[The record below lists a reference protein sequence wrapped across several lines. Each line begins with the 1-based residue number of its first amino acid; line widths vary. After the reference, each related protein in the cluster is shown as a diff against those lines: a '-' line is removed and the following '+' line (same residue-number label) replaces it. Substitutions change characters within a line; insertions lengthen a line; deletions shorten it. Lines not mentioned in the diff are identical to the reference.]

1 MHNNVMCPVC
11 GCTCD
16 DINVEIRDNEVYT
29 QNACVMGNA
38 KFQELKSSHRIKK
51 PQIKINNKLQDTDWN
66 TALEKAA
73 EILANAKNPAIFM
86 GTETICE
93 AYHEGIKIA
102 EYLGASIDG
111 SFSQC
116 HCPTGLGIQQSGM
129 VTATLGETK
138 NRADLAIYW
147 GTNPM
152 DSHPRH
158 MSHYAIFPRGR
169 FTKQGRK
176 SRKLIVVDPRKT
188 KTAEMADL
196 HVMPKQG
203 KDYELIAVTRAALK
217 GREIS
222 DDALEDIG
230 ITRETFDTFISM
242 MKNAKF
248 GTICFGLGLASSIG
262 KNRNTGSLMRLVQ
275 ELNNYT
281 KFVMGINMGHC
292 NVAGFVQ
299 VMSYIT
305 GYPYA
310 VNFSKGY
317 PIYSPGEFTN
327 ADMLARNEIDALLV
341 VCADLAAHQPRKS
354 VEWMAKIPVISVD
367 IAPCPTTTLSD
378 VVLPGV
384 IAGMEAEG
392 TFYRMDH
399 VPMRVKKFTEPPFDF
414 TASDADTLKQLF
426 EKIKEIKEK

>member
-51 PQIKINNKLQDTDWN
+51 PQIKINNELQDTDWN

-188 KTAEMADL
+188 KTSEMADL

-230 ITRETFDTFISM
+230 ITRETFDTFIGM

-354 VEWMAKIPVISVD
+354 VEWLAKIPVISVD

-378 VVLPGV
+378 VILPGV
-384 IAGMEAEG
+384 IAGMESGG

-399 VPMRVKKFTEPPFDF
+399 VPMQVKKFTEPPFDF

>member
-1 MHNNVMCPVC
+1 MHENIMCPVC

-16 DINVEIRDNEVYT
+16 DIKVEIKDNEVYT

-38 KFQELKSSHRIKK
+38 KFQELVSSHRIKN
-51 PQIKINNKLQDTDWN
+51 PQIKINNELRDTDWN

-73 EILANAKNPAIFM
+73 EILVNAKNPAVFV

-93 AYHEGIKIA
+93 AYQEMIKIA

-116 HCPTGLGIQQSGM
+116 HCPTGLGIQQSGI
-129 VTATLGETK
+129 VSATLGEIK

-158 MSHYAIFPRGR
+158 MSHYAIFPRGK
-169 FTKQGRK
+169 FTKTGRRGRK
-176 SRKLIVVDPRKT
+176 MVIVDPRKT
-188 KTAEMADL
+188 KAAELADL
-196 HVMPKQG
+196 HVMLKPN
-203 KDYELIAVTRAALK
+203 KDYELVAVTRAALK
-217 GREIS
+217 GKEI
-222 DDALEDIG
+222 DDSALEDIG
-230 ITRETFDTFISM
+230 ITREIFDKFITL
-242 MKNAKF
+242 MKEAKF
-248 GTICFGLGLASSIG
+248 GAICIGLGVASSYG
-262 KNRNTGSLMRLVQ
+262 KNHNMEALMRLTQ
-275 ELNNYT
+275 DLNEHT
-281 KFVMGINMGHC
+281 KFVFGMNMGHC

-299 VMSYIT
+299 TMSYTI

-310 VNFSKGY
+310 VNFARGY
-317 PIYSPGEFTN
+317 PNYSPGEFTN

-341 VCADLAAHQPRKS
+341 LCADLGAHQPRKS
-354 VEWMAKIPVISVD
+354 VENMAKTPVISID
-367 IAPCPTTTLSD
+367 IAPCPTTQLSD

-384 IAGMEAEG
+384 ISGMEAEG

-399 VPMRVKKFTEPPFDF
+399 VPLRIKKFTNPPFDF
-414 TASDADTLKQLF
+414 TKSDADTLKQLLA
-426 EKIKEIKEK
+426 KIKEIKNK